1 MIINPYSFGPSL
13 DPDAQAF
20 LTAAGITDNIIS
32 GAIDTLVVQMKADNI
47 WSKMKAIYPLV
58 GGTDNTHKWNLKDP
72 RDLNEAFRL
81 TFNGGITH
89 DANGITSNGIN
100 GYADTYL
107 NDIVDL
113 ANDNKSISMYLRNV
127 LTIGSPMG
135 VIDSFG
141 QASNRFYPEF
151 LGDDYSTLGFVQSS
165 RSIAGNQI
173 GFFTMSKSSP
183 LDFKYYR
190 PGIAYI
196 PVPGIDTSNLNANY
210 YLLASNN
217 EVSVEYSEAN
227 LAFASIQ
234 EALSDSEEVN
244 FRTAIETFQ
253 TTLSRNV

>member
-20 LTAAGITDNIIS
+20 LTAAGITDATIL
-32 GAIDTLVVQMKADNI
+32 GAVDTLVIQMKADNI
-47 WSKMKAIYPLV
+47 WSKIKAIYPLV
-58 GGTDNTHKWNLKDP
+58 GGTDSTHKWNLKDP

-135 VIDSFG
+135 LIDSFG

-151 LGDDYSTLGFVQSS
+151 SGDDYSTLGFVQSS

-173 GFFTMSKSSP
+173 GFFTMSKSSS

-217 EVSVEYSEAN
+217 EVSAEYSGAN

-234 EALSDSEEVN
+234 EALSDSEEAN
-244 FRTAIETFQ
+244 FRTAIETFE

>member
-20 LTAAGITDNIIS
+20 LTAAGITDNTIS

-58 GGTDNTHKWNLKDP
+58 GGTDSTHKWNLKDP

-89 DANGITSNGIN
+89 DANGITSNGVN
-100 GYADTYL
+100 GYAETYL
-107 NDIVDL
+107 NDMVDL
-113 ANDNKSISMYLRNV
+113 ASDNKSISMYIRNV

-135 VIDSFG
+135 LIDAFG
-141 QASNRFYPEF
+141 QVSNRFYPEF
-151 LGDDYSTLGFVQSS
+151 AGNDYSTLGLAQSG
-165 RSIAGNQI
+165 RSIAGNQM
-173 GFFTMSKSSP
+173 GFFTMSKSAAGS
-183 LDFKYYR
+183 FKYYR
-190 PGIAYI
+190 PG
-196 PVPGIDTSNLNANY
+196 TSSITVSSSDEPNFFGTY

-217 EVSVEYSEAN
+217 TVGAEYSVGN

-234 EALSDSEEVN
+234 QSLNDTEEAN
-244 FRTAIETFQ
+244 FRAAIETFE

>member
-13 DPDAQAF
+13 DADAQAF
-20 LTAAGITDNIIS
+20 LSAAGITDATIS
-32 GAIDTLVVQMKADNI
+32 GAIETLVVQMKADNI
-47 WSKMKAIYPLV
+47 WNKMKAIYPLV

-107 NDIVDL
+107 NDILHLVS
-113 ANDNKSISMYLRNV
+113 DNKSISMYIRNV

-135 VIDSFG
+135 LIDSFG
-141 QASNRFYPEF
+141 QVSNRFYPEYA
-151 LGDDYSTLGFVQSS
+151 GQDYSTLGVSQSS
-165 RSIAGNQI
+165 RSIAGNQM
-173 GFFTMSKSSP
+173 GFFTMSKSAPS
-183 LDFKYYR
+183 DFKYYR
-190 PGIAYI
+190 PS
-196 PVPGIDTSNLNANY
+196 TSSITVSSTDEPNFYGEY

-217 EVSVEYSEAN
+217 TVGAEYSEAN

-234 EALSDSEEVN
+234 EALSDSEEAN
-244 FRTAIETFQ
+244 FRAAIETFE

>member
-20 LTAAGITDNIIS
+20 LTAASITDTTIS
-32 GAIDTLVVQMKADNI
+32 GAINTLVVQMKVDNI
-47 WSKMKAIYPLV
+47 WTKMKAIYPIV

-81 TFNGGITH
+81 TFGGGITH
-89 DANGITSNGIN
+89 DANGMTSNGVN
-100 GYADTYL
+100 GFADTYL
-107 NDIVDL
+107 NDIVHL
-113 ANDNKSISMYLRNV
+113 ANDNKSISMYIRNV
-127 LTIGSPMG
+127 LTVGSPMG
-135 VIDSFG
+135 LIDAFG

-151 LGDDYSTLGFVQSS
+151 LGQDYSTLGFIQSG
-165 RSIAGNQI
+165 RDVAGSQI
-173 GFFTMSKSSP
+173 GFFTMSKSSL

-196 PVPGIDTSNLNANY
+196 PVPGVDASNLNANY

-217 EVSVEYSEAN
+217 ETSAEYSEAN

-234 EALSDSEEVN
+234 EALSDTEEAN

>member
-1 MIINPYSFGPSL
+1 MIINPYSFGVSL

-20 LTAAGITDNIIS
+20 LTAAGITDATIS
-32 GAIDTLVVQMKADNI
+32 GAINTLVVQMKADNI
-47 WSKMKAIYPLV
+47 WTKMKAIYPIV

-81 TFNGGITH
+81 TFGGGITH
-89 DANGITSNGIN
+89 DANGMTSNGVN
-100 GYADTYL
+100 GFADTYL
-107 NDIVDL
+107 NDIVHL
-113 ANDNKSISMYLRNV
+113 ANDNKSISMYIRNV
-127 LTIGSPMG
+127 LTVGSPMG
-135 VIDSFG
+135 LIDAFG

-151 LGDDYSTLGFVQSS
+151 LGQDYSTLGFIQSG
-165 RSIAGNQI
+165 RDVAGSQI
-173 GFFTMSKSSP
+173 GFFTMSKSSL

-190 PGIAYI
+190 PGIAY
-196 PVPGIDTSNLNANY
+196 

-217 EVSVEYSEAN
+217 EASAEYSEAN

-234 EALSDSEEVN
+234 EALSDSEEAN